1 MTTSN
6 RHILKHYDDLYDYC
20 AKPNFLA
27 TAHRTIIFLLPISQ
41 MFDHCKPTNYFTIGN
56 RLNIWLLCIEILYY
70 NFKSPILKQFN
81 DSYGYLAKPNFLATT
96 HHTIIFLL
104 CISQLFVYCKPTY
117 YFITGN
123 RLHICLLFIEK
134 FYENFKSPIW
144 KRFNDLYGY
153 CAKAQFLG

>member
-41 MFDHCKPTNYFTIGN
+41 IFDHCKPTNYFTIGN

-70 NFKSPILKQFN
+70 NFKKPILKQFI
-81 DSYGYLAKPNFLATT
+81 DSYGYLAKPNFIGYYAPYNYFPLA
-96 HHTIIFLL
+96 HFPI
-104 CISQLFVYCKPTY
+104 
-117 YFITGN
+117 
-123 RLHICLLFIEK
+123 ICLLQTDLLFHHW
-134 FYENFKSPIW
+134 KSSTYLFTVHRKI
-144 KRFNDLYGY
+144 L
-153 CAKAQFLG
+153 